1 VYSVT
6 RSCTLNPGGRMS
18 SVPITSTTLVL
29 PLSSFTSAFI
39 TFSGAN
45 SAMRSGCWKAS
56 NTLSSGASNLDTNFA
71 CQVSPVFSRLS
82 ETISFAGPGAARAER
97 ERRRDRVDAEAGLRV
112 RQRLAGDGAQQ
123 AVGDPVAEAI
133 EARDRLP
140 LPPAHADHDRAG
152 DGVGGGEQGR
162 NLAREVLAVG
172 V

>member
-1 VYSVT
+1 
-6 RSCTLNPGGRMS
+6 MS

-82 ETISFAGPGAARAER
+82 ETISFAGPVAACWM
-97 ERRRDRVDAEAGLRV
+97 
-112 RQRLAGDGAQQ
+112 
-123 AVGDPVAEAI
+123 
-133 EARDRLP
+133 ARYFTKTQD
-140 LPPAHADHDRAG
+140 D
-152 DGVGGGEQGR
+152 GEQNDPHDG
-162 NLAREVLAVG
+162 EDC
-172 V
+172 